1 MDREEIRTKIT
12 EAIEITQ
19 GVEEPYKSIAFGVI
33 LKKLIEEGELP
44 PTTRRDITG
53 TTMIARMQASE
64 FLASLDIKSQLDQ
77 LEAVAY
83 YFLHSG
89 QESVTRSEVLDT
101 LSRARLPRPRNLSD
115 VVGRC
120 IRRGHIIEAVE
131 AKEGQKALQITPTG
145 EKYIGEKFKPKI
157 KP

>member
-1 MDREEIRTKIT
+1 MNKEETKAKIT

-19 GVEEPYKSIAFGVI
+19 DFEEPYKSIAFEVI
-33 LKKLIEEGELP
+33 LKNLIEGETLP
-44 PTTRRDITG
+44 VTTKRDLTG
-53 TTMIARMQASE
+53 SVVTAGMQASE
-64 FLASLDIKSQLDQ
+64 FLASLDLRSQLDQ

-89 QESVTRSEVLDT
+89 QESVTRAEIIDA
-101 LSRARLPRPRNLSD
+101 LSRARLPRPRNISD
-115 VVGRC
+115 VIGKC

-131 AKEGQKALQITPTG
+131 EKDGQKAVQITPTG
-145 EKYIGEKFKPKI
+145 EKYIKEKRKPRE